1 MYNTCRRIPE
11 TIGFTGY
18 FLYFVVSLNHQVSGE
33 KPVPRDAK
41 DIQFAELKDMIAQLN
56 TTIAALT
63 GTIQEKDAA
72 IAKLTEE
79 VSYLRRKPFGASSEK
94 RPGIDPNQ
102 LSLFDTDEGM
112 EIPVADVEEI
122 PGTVVREHTR
132 QRKKKPTLEE
142 QFKGAAINRVVV
154 GSLTDEEKKC
164 PVCGAGMVPIG
175 TEVIRRE
182 VEFIPARY
190 EVTEYVATTYECPKC
205 KQTEEPQFIKDEGC
219 PPALIEKSY
228 ATPSLVSGILK
239 NKFVLGL
246 PFYRQEQDLKRSGIL
261 ITRATMAAWAILVFQ
276 LYFQFLVQFF
286 HRELLKRHF
295 LMMDGT
301 PVQVPKEPGKRP
313 QSKSYVW
320 LMRSGEDGLPPLLIY
335 RYSPTRNGNNAVE
348 MLESPTPGLYLMV
361 DGFQGYDKLK
371 NVKRCA
377 CYAHIRRYFL
387 DAIPKGS
394 EKDLS
399 NPAVQGV
406 AYCDKLFR
414 YERIYKEQGLSHE
427 QRQKR
432 RMKDEKPV
440 VDAFIKWLDQQKM
453 SASSNKFNKALTY
466 ARNRQDILLTY
477 LEDGRCSLSDNM
489 GGNSV
494 RPVVVGRK
502 NWLFSDTVGGAEAS
516 MGIYTIVEMAK
527 FHGLDPY
534 KYMKY
539 ILEQRPSYRSTDEEL
554 EKLAPWSSSCQEI
567 CK

>member
-1 MYNTCRRIPE
+1 MP
-11 TIGFTGY
+11 
-18 FLYFVVSLNHQVSGE
+18 Q
-33 KPVPRDAK
+33 DAK

-63 GTIQEKDAA
+63 GTIREKDAA

-79 VSYLRRKPFGASSEK
+79 VSYLRKKLFGASSEK
-94 RPGIDPNQ
+94 CPDIDPNQ
-102 LSLFDTDEGM
+102 LTLFDAEEGM
-112 EIPVADVEEI
+112 DIPVADAEEI
-122 PGTVVREHTR
+122 PETVVREHIR

-154 GSLTDEEKKC
+154 DSLTDEEKRC
-164 PVCGAGMVPIG
+164 PVCGTEMVPIG

-190 EVTEYVATTYECPKC
+190 EVAEYVATTYECPQC
-205 KQTEEPQFIKDEGC
+205 RQTEEPQFIKDEGC

-228 ATPSLVSGILK
+228 ATSSLVAGILK

-261 ITRATMAAWAILVFQ
+261 ISRASMAAWAILVFQ
-276 LYFQFLVQFF
+276 LYFQYLTGYF
-286 HRELLKRHF
+286 HREMLKRQF
-295 LMMDGT
+295 LMMDET
-301 PVQVPKEPGKRP
+301 PVQVLKEPDRRP

-320 LMRSGEDGLPPLLIY
+320 LMRSGEDGLPPLLLY
-335 RYSPTRNGNNAVE
+335 RYSPTRNGDNAVE
-348 MLESPTPGLYLMV
+348 MLKGSLPGLYLMV

-414 YERIYKEQGLSHE
+414 YECGYKEQALSHE
-427 QRQKR
+427 QRHKR
-432 RMKDEKPV
+432 RLKDEKPV
-440 VDAFIKWLDQQKM
+440 VEAFIKWLNGQKP
-453 SASSNKFNKALTY
+453 SATSNKFNKALTY
-466 ARNRQDILLTY
+466 ARNRQDILMAY
-477 LEDGRCSLSDNM
+477 LEDGRCSLSNNM
-489 GGNSV
+489 SENSI

-502 NWLFSDTVGGAEAS
+502 NWLFSDTMDGAEAS

-527 FHGLDPY
+527 LHGLEPY

-539 ILEQRPSYRSTDEEL
+539 ILEQRPTYQSSDEEL
-554 EKLAPWSSSCQEI
+554 EKLAPWSDSVQEI
-567 CK
+567 CR

>member
-1 MYNTCRRIPE
+1 MP
-11 TIGFTGY
+11 
-18 FLYFVVSLNHQVSGE
+18 Q
-33 KPVPRDAK
+33 DAK
-41 DIQFAELKDMIAQLN
+41 EIQFAELKDMIAQLN

-79 VSYLRRKPFGASSEK
+79 VSYLRKKLFGASSEK
-94 RPGIDPNQ
+94 RPNIDPNQ
-102 LSLFDTDEGM
+102 LSLFDVQEGM
-112 EIPVADVEEI
+112 EIPVADIEEAEE
-122 PGTVVREHTR
+122 TVVRGHTR

-142 QFKGAAINRVVV
+142 QFAGAAVNRVVV
-154 GSLTDEEKKC
+154 DSLTDEEKKC
-164 PVCGAGMVPIG
+164 PVCGAEMVSIG

-182 VEFIPARY
+182 VEFIPAKY
-190 EVTEYVATTYECPKC
+190 EVTEYLAVTYECPQC

-228 ATPSLVSGILK
+228 ATPSLVADILK

-246 PFYRQEQDLKRSGIL
+246 PFYRQEQDLKRSGIR
-261 ITRATMAAWAILVFQ
+261 ITRASMAAWTILVFQ
-276 LYFQFLVQFF
+276 LYFQWVVQFF
-286 HRELLKRHF
+286 HRELLKRQF
-295 LMMDGT
+295 LMMDET
-301 PVQVPKEPGKRP
+301 PVQVLKEPDKRP

-320 LMRSGEDGLPPLLIY
+320 LMRSGEDGLPPLLLY
-335 RYSPTRNGNNAVE
+335 RYSPTRNGDNAVE
-348 MLESPTPGLYLMV
+348 MLKGSVRGLYLMV

-399 NPAVQGV
+399 NPAVQGM
-406 AYCDKLFR
+406 AYCDKLFGC
-414 YERIYKEQGLSHE
+414 ERRYKEQGLSCE
-427 QRQKR
+427 QRLKR
-432 RMKDEKPV
+432 RLKEEKPV
-440 VDAFIKWLDQQKM
+440 VEAFIKWLGGQKP
-453 SASSNKFNKALTY
+453 SSTSNKFNKALTY
-466 ARNRQDILLTY
+466 ARNRQDILMMY
-477 LEDGRCSLSDNM
+477 LEDGRCSLSNNM
-489 GGNSV
+489 SENSI

-502 NWLFSDTVGGAEAS
+502 NWLFSDTMDGAEAS

-527 FHGLDPY
+527 LHGLEPY

-539 ILEQRPSYRSTDEEL
+539 ILEQRPTYQFSDEEL
-554 EKLAPWSSSCQEI
+554 EKLAPWSDSVQEI